1 MKYIIL
7 IYIDENIYIFSDIT
21 SIVIFDS
28 PNDALEYFK
37 ENIYPL
43 NPVFFKLN
51 IIPVESVDYIRYY
64 IASETPQL
72 FQLSLISDNCYGISA
87 KSEIE
92 FRSINEV

>member
-7 IYIDENIYIFSDIT
+7 IYIDENTYIFSDIT
-21 SIVIFDS
+21 SIIIFDS

-51 IIPVESVDYIRYY
+51 IIPIESIDYIRYH
-64 IASETPQL
+64 IASETPKL
-72 FQLSLISDNCYGISA
+72 FQLSLISDNCYGVSA
-87 KSEIE
+87 KSRIK
-92 FRSINEV
+92 FGDINEV

>member
-51 IIPVESVDYIRYY
+51 IVPVESMDYIRQY

-72 FQLSLISDNCYGISA
+72 FQLSLISDDCYGVSA
-87 KSEIE
+87 KSGIKLGNT
-92 FRSINEV
+92 NEV